1 MVMELELAVERL
13 AVGGNGIA
21 REPDGRVV
29 FVEGALPGE
38 TVRAEIVSRGK
49 DFWRARTLEVVEAAA
64 TRVAPPCPHVRAG
77 CGGCGWQYV
86 ATGAQPTLKAA
97 MVRDALARQ
106 GRLADAVVTVGSGV
120 DGFGY
125 RTTLRAGVAPDG
137 RLGLR
142 RQASHEIVRLSDCPV
157 AHPALS
163 ALLGTLRAPGADGV
177 VMRVSEASG
186 ERTLLVVPGAAT
198 TRLEGVP
205 ADVKVGADAFLFEV
219 VDGQRLRVSAGSF
232 FQSSARSA
240 ELLVDAVRRAAG
252 DTSGMAS
259 WADLY
264 SGIGLFAATLFG
276 DVAVVAVELSASSV
290 ADAQLNLADR
300 QAAMIEGD
308 VETWTPAPVDLVVA
322 DPSRSG
328 LGRGGVGAVTG
339 TGAGTVVLVS
349 CDAAALAR
357 DTALLAAAGYRHAG
371 SEVLDLF
378 PQTPHVEVVTR
389 FERIGG

>member
-1 MVMELELAVERL
+1 MVMDLELAVERL

-64 TRVAPPCPHVRAG
+64 SRVAPPCPHVRAG

-142 RQASHEIVRLSDCPV
+142 RQASHEIVRLGDCPV

-163 ALLGTLRAPGADGV
+163 ALLGTVRAPGADEV
-177 VMRVSEASG
+177 VMRVSEASA
-186 ERTLLVVPGAAT
+186 EQTLLVVPGTAT

-240 ELLVDAVRRAAG
+240 SLLVDAVRRAAG
-252 DTSGMAS
+252 DTSGMTS

-264 SGIGLFAATLFG
+264 SGIGLFAATLFR

-290 ADAQLNLADR
+290 ADARLNLADR
-300 QAAMIEGD
+300 QAAIIEGD
-308 VETWTPAPVDLVVA
+308 VEAWTPEPMDLVVA

-328 LGRGGVGAVTG
+328 LGRGGVGAVTA

-349 CDAAALAR
+349 CDAAALGR

-371 SEVLDLF
+371 SEVLELF

-389 FERIGG
+389 FERVDG

>member
-1 MVMELELAVERL
+1 MELELDVERL

-21 REPDGRVV
+21 RESDGRVV

-64 TRVAPPCPHVRAG
+64 SRVAPPCPHVRAG

-86 ATGAQPTLKAA
+86 SVGAQPTLKAA
-97 MVRDALARQ
+97 MVRDALVRQ
-106 GRLADAVVTVGSGV
+106 GRLADPVVTVGSGV

-142 RQASHEIVRLSDCPV
+142 RQASHEIVRLGDCPV

-163 ALLGTLRAPGADGV
+163 ALLGTVRAPGADEV

-186 ERTLLVVPGAAT
+186 ERTLLIIPGAG

-205 ADVKVGADAFLFEV
+205 ADVKVGADAFLYES
-219 VDGQRLRVSAGSF
+219 VDGQRLRVSAASF

-240 ELLVDAVRRAAG
+240 ALLVDAVRRAAR
-252 DTSGMAS
+252 DTSGMTA

-264 SGIGLFAATLFG
+264 SGIGLFAATLFR
-276 DVAVVAVELSASSV
+276 DVAVVTVERSGSSV
-290 ADAQLNLADR
+290 ADARLNLADR
-300 QAAMIEGD
+300 QAVITEGD
-308 VETWTPAPVDLVVA
+308 VDTWTPAAVDLVVA

-328 LGRGGVGAVTG
+328 LGRAGVGAVAA
-339 TGAGTVVLVS
+339 TGAGTAVLVS
-349 CDAAALAR
+349 CDAAALGR

-389 FERIGG
+389 FERVDG

>member
-49 DFWRARTLEVVEAAA
+49 DFWRARTLEVVEAVAA
-64 TRVAPPCPHVRAG
+64 RVSPPCPHVREG

-86 ATGAQPTLKAA
+86 AVGAQPTLKAA
-97 MVRDALARQ
+97 MVRDALVRQ
-106 GRLADAVVTVGSGV
+106 GRLADAVVTVGPGV

-142 RQASHEIVRLSDCPV
+142 RQASHEIIRLDDCPV

-163 ALLGTLRAPGADGV
+163 ALLGTVRAQGADEV

-186 ERTLLVVPGAAT
+186 ERTLLPIPGAAPA
-198 TRLEGVP
+198 RLEGVP
-205 ADVKVGADAFLFEV
+205 AGVKVGADAFLYEA
-219 VDGQRLRVSAGSF
+219 VDGRRLRVSAASF

-240 ELLVDAVRRAAG
+240 ALLVDAVRRAAG
-252 DTSGMAS
+252 DTSGMTA

-264 SGIGLFAATLFG
+264 AGIGLFAATLFR

-290 ADAQLNLADR
+290 ADARLNLADR
-300 QAAMIEGD
+300 RAEIVEGD
-308 VETWTPAPVDLVVA
+308 VDTWTPEPVDLVVA

-328 LGRGGVGAVTG
+328 LGRGGVGAVTA

-349 CDAAALAR
+349 CDAAALGR

-389 FERIGG
+389 FERAVG